1 MTQKNQRNTSV
12 SLDQYLKELFEKETP
27 SATQNAF
34 SFAVPPQT
42 RTAAI
47 EADGVLLLQNPAVLQ
62 KLPYPWRLAT
72 TNEVIFEFKMQG
84 DHLDREELE
93 LALLRRQAWQRKRAK
108 QDKDDKTQV
117 PVWIASGYLP
127 DWVKDER
134 LIATPAPGCYRLE
147 PAFYEVY
154 WIASNELPL
163 RVDLLPFLVTRTGRF
178 LVDLLLWLLETR
190 PKLSK
195 ELVETLPMSGQQFEE
210 VVTKVREPDERERMR
225 RSRAFSMALAEA
237 SGAKDEILAQ
247 GKREAELHTLQHL
260 FERRLKRPLDE
271 TELSSLQEKL
281 AQIGADAVSDIVL
294 ELSTEKLAAWLL
306 EPSAQ

>member
-1 MTQKNQRNTSV
+1 MTQKNQRNTSI

-27 SATQNAF
+27 GATQNAF

-42 RTAAI
+42 RTQAI
-47 EADGVLLLQNPAVLQ
+47 EADGVLFLQHPELLQ

-84 DHLDREELE
+84 DHLNREELE

-108 QDKDDKTQV
+108 QDPNDKTQV

-127 DWVKDER
+127 DWVREER
-134 LIATPAPGCYRLE
+134 LIETTAPGCYRIE

-154 WIASNELPL
+154 WIASNELP
-163 RVDLLPFLVTRTGRF
+163 RRQDLLPFLVTRTGRP

-195 ELVETLPMSGQQFEE
+195 ELVETLPMSGQQFDE
-210 VVTKVREPDERERMR
+210 VVQRVREPDERERMR
-225 RSRAFSMALAEA
+225 RARVFSFALAEA
-237 SGAKDEILAQ
+237 SGAKDELVAQ
-247 GKREAELHTLQHL
+247 GKREADLHNMQHL
-260 FERRLKRPLDE
+260 FERRLKRPLEEDE
-271 TELSSLQEKL
+271 LLALQEKL
-281 AQIGADAVSDIVL
+281 AQLGPDAVSDTVL
-294 ELSTEKLAAWLL
+294 ELAPEKLSAWLK
-306 EPSAQ
+306 EPAAQ